1 MEFRLDEDTFV
12 KYVKEGKELTS
23 ETASFHRNED
33 VAGILNAHTSFFKS
47 SGLLNKVKKS
57 VWITSAFM
65 KTVLSVYTFFSLLSI
80 YL

>member
-12 KYVKEGKELTS
+12 KYVKEVEKELTS

-57 VWITSAFM
+57 ELP
-65 KTVLSVYTFFSLLSI
+65 VLL
-80 YL
+80 